1 MDDKQ
6 TNEQKGK
13 RPSTNSRQIR
23 HENDRH
29 FLKMV
34 VFTLVAAGGLT
45 IELIYGPAA
54 LLTALPI
61 LLGGAGLIVVPY
73 LVLKT
78 IEWLYQRLSD

>member
-1 MDDKQ
+1 
-6 TNEQKGK
+6 
-13 RPSTNSRQIR
+13 QIR

-34 VFTLVAAGGLT
+34 VFTLVAVGGL
-45 IELIYGPAA
+45 IIALIYGPAA